1 MKVYLLYSNYDDGS
15 IYDSVAYSTLMK
27 IVDSEGKA
35 KQWIFEHARDLVNN
49 WIAQDKERLNGF
61 LLIDED
67 GPYYEP
73 FVDGRDDDLK
83 QEIMDD
89 IQGLEHLIPEF
100 NPYVKTYVLYPDGR
114 EEYSFSY
121 EEMEVE

>member
-15 IYDSVAYSTLMK
+15 IYEKIAYSNLEK
-27 IVDSEGKA
+27 IVDSEDKA
-35 KQWIFEHARDLVNN
+35 KQWIFEHARDLVDN
-49 WIAQDKERLNGF
+49 WIAREKERLKGF
-61 LLIDED
+61 LRIDED

-73 FVDGRDDDLK
+73 FTDIRDDDLK

-89 IQGLEHLIPEF
+89 IQELEYQIPEF
-100 NPYVKTYVLYPDGR
+100 NPYVTTYVLYSDGR

-121 EEMEVE
+121 KEMEVE